1 MCLRLYLTVIV
12 KRKQYQYSQ
21 YSFQFLKHKKESI
34 IVKSYLKFLLL
45 SLCILTLASCSG
57 EKTTQ
62 SAASTEQN
70 KKEIIIG
77 TTVGDFADMVRDQV
91 KPELEKQGYRVQL
104 LEFTDYVRPNLALA
118 DKSIDINIFQ
128 HKPYLDDFAQ
138 SRHLDI
144 MPAFQVP
151 TGPLGIYAG
160 RMHEL
165 SAVKEGSSVSV
176 PNDPS
181 NLARAL
187 VMLDKLGWITLKT
200 DINPLK
206 ASLADIA
213 DNNKNIKL
221 VPLEAAQLPRSR
233 HDVDFAVIN
242 GNFATSSG
250 LKFTSALYLEPG
262 YTYVNWSAI
271 RTADKDSQWVKD
283 ITAAYNSAA
292 FKQYAFK
299 RFAGYKYPESWG
311 IQATQPASA
320 PTK

>member
-1 MCLRLYLTVIV
+1 MKV
-12 KRKQYQYSQ
+12 K
-21 YSFQFLKHKKESI
+21 I
-34 IVKSYLKFLLL
+34 YLKTLLV
-45 SLCILTLASCSG
+45 SLCLLILAACNG

-62 SAASTEQN
+62 SAASSAQT

-91 KPELEKQGYRVQL
+91 KPELEKQGYKVQL

-144 MPAFQVP
+144 IPAFQVP

-160 RMHEL
+160 KL
-165 SAVKEGSSVSV
+165 NQLDAVKSGSSVSV

-187 VMLDKLGWITLKT
+187 VMLDKLGWVTLKAN
-200 DINPLK
+200 INPLK

-213 DNNKNIKL
+213 GNNKNIKL
-221 VPLEAAQLPRSR
+221 VQLEAAQLPRSR

-250 LKFTSALYLEPG
+250 LKFTSALFLEPG
-262 YTYVNWSAI
+262 YTYVNWAAI
-271 RTADKDSQWVKD
+271 RAADKDSQWVKD
-283 ITAAYNSAA
+283 ITAAYNSDA

-311 IQATQPASA
+311 VQDTQSASTPAR
-320 PTK
+320 

>member
-1 MCLRLYLTVIV
+1 MKEILV
-12 KRKQYQYSQ
+12 K
-21 YSFQFLKHKKESI
+21 I
-34 IVKSYLKFLLL
+34 YLKTLLV
-45 SLCILTLASCSG
+45 SLCILTLVACSG

-62 SAASTEQN
+62 SATSSEQV
-70 KKEIIIG
+70 KREIIIG

-91 KPELEKQGYRVQL
+91 KPELEKQGYKVQL

-138 SRHLDI
+138 SRHLAI
-144 MPAFQVP
+144 IPAFQVP
-151 TGPLGIYAG
+151 TGPLGIYTG
-160 RMHEL
+160 KLHEL
-165 SAVKEGSSVSV
+165 SAVKSGSSVSV

-187 VMLDKLGWITLKT
+187 VMLDRLGWITLKAN
-200 DINPLK
+200 INPLK
-206 ASLADIA
+206 ASLSDIA
-213 DNNKNIKL
+213 SNHKNIKL

-250 LKFTSALYLEPG
+250 LKFTSALFLEPG
-262 YTYVNWSAI
+262 YTYVNWAAI
-271 RTADKDSQWVKD
+271 RAADKDRQWVKD
-283 ITAAYNSAA
+283 ITAAYNSAT
-292 FKQYAFK
+292 FKEYAFK

-311 IQATQPASA
+311 IHGDKTASI
-320 PTK
+320 PVQ

>member
-1 MCLRLYLTVIV
+1 M
-12 KRKQYQYSQ
+12 K
-21 YSFQFLKHKKESI
+21 I
-34 IVKSYLKFLLL
+34 ILNTLFVCL
-45 SLCILTLASCSG
+45 SLLFLSACGG
-57 EKTTQ
+57 EKTQ
-62 SAASTEQN
+62 HSAASSVQT

-91 KPELEKQGYRVQL
+91 KPELEKQGYHVQL

-118 DKSIDINIFQ
+118 DKSIDINVFQ

-138 SRHLDI
+138 SRHLAI
-144 MPAFQVP
+144 MPVFQVP
-151 TGPLGIYAG
+151 TGPLGIYSG
-160 RMHEL
+160 KLHEL
-165 SAVKEGSSVSV
+165 SAVKSGSSVSV

-187 VMLDKLGWITLKT
+187 VMLDKLGWISLKNN
-200 DINPLK
+200 INPLK

-213 DNNKNIKL
+213 SNNKHIKL
-221 VPLEAAQLPRSR
+221 VALEAAQLPRSR

-250 LKFTSALYLEPG
+250 LKFTSALFLEPG
-262 YTYVNWSAI
+262 YTYVNWAAI
-271 RTADKDSQWVKD
+271 RMADKDTQWVKD

-311 IQATQPASA
+311 IQSTSPASTA
-320 PTK
+320 LK

>member
-1 MCLRLYLTVIV
+1 MKI
-12 KRKQYQYSQ
+12 
-21 YSFQFLKHKKESI
+21 
-34 IVKSYLKFLLL
+34 YLKTLFF
-45 SLCILTLASCSG
+45 SLCLLILAACGG

-62 SAASTEQN
+62 SAASSEQT
-70 KKEIIIG
+70 KKEIIVG

-91 KPELEKQGYRVQL
+91 KPELEKQGYKVQL

-138 SRHLDI
+138 SRHLAI
-144 MPAFQVP
+144 IPAFQVP
-151 TGPLGIYAG
+151 TGPLGIYTG
-160 RMHEL
+160 KLHEL
-165 SAVKEGSSVSV
+165 SAVKSGSSVSV

-187 VMLDKLGWITLKT
+187 VMLDKLGWITLKAN
-200 DINPLK
+200 INPLK

-213 DNNKNIKL
+213 SNTKNIKL

-250 LKFTSALYLEPG
+250 LKFTSALFLEPG
-262 YTYVNWSAI
+262 YTYVNWAAI
-271 RTADKDSQWVKD
+271 RATDKDSQWVKD
-283 ITAAYNSAA
+283 IKAAYNSAA

-311 IQATQPASA
+311 MQGTQPTSA
-320 PTK
+320 PAQ